1 MKFLNE
7 APRRTLAHPA
17 QSAIC
22 SHGLLLQNVWWI
34 MTYDDIYIYIYIYVI
49 YIYICV
55 IYVYLYDDMIYWHT
69 LDFQTPQVMLEYLAI
84 GFWNQLSLG
93 IRLLCARVSGSWLE
107 VCMSSIVGNWILV
120 VKEPCNYLDHR
131 GYIEQSAIPQLRSH
145 ASRTKT
151 TRFQNQ
157 TTRFPNQSRR
167 ASTTTFSRFHNQN
180 VTISQQKYFHSTTKL
195 PRFHN
200 QNLRIQPNSHDST
213 TNNYWFHQEDCR
225 YLLSL

>member
-1 MKFLNE
+1 M
-7 APRRTLAHPA
+7 
-17 QSAIC
+17 
-22 SHGLLLQNVWWI
+22 
-34 MTYDDIYIYIYIYVI
+34 
-49 YIYICV
+49 

-93 IRLLCARVSGSWLE
+93 IRLLCARSWVMVRSLHVFNSRE
-107 VCMSSIVGNWILV
+107 LDPCCNRAMQLSRSS
-120 VKEPCNYLDHR
+120 

-167 ASTTTFSRFHNQN
+167 ASTTTFSRFHSHTL
-180 VTISQQKYFHSTTKL
+180 TIPQPKPQDTTKL
-195 PRFHN
+195 SRFHN
-200 QNLRIQPNSHDST
+200 
-213 TNNYWFHQEDCR
+213 
-225 YLLSL
+225 